1 MKTKTIWFF
10 LVTLF
15 FLIIGTG
22 CEKAGKE
29 VLEPGL
35 SIYKTQNDYF
45 NNVHTNLMDGEVY
58 YKQSLRGKV
67 VVEDNGDVHY
77 KFRVNLIDGYILADE
92 HSSTAAFLNYTNK
105 EYYEMEIQG
114 FLPSLDEIENSIIDS
129 DPFLEFYYDPT
140 YPRVFEMSDT
150 ARINEIIKNGE
161 IEKYFERL
169 K

>member
-1 MKTKTIWFF
+1 MKTKTICFF

-22 CEKAGKE
+22 CEKVGKE

-58 YKQSLRGKV
+58 YIQSLLSKV
-67 VVEDNGDVHY
+67 TIDDNGDAHY
-77 KFRVNLIDGYILADE
+77 IFRVNLIDGYILAAE
-92 HSSTAAFLNYTNK
+92 HSSTAAFLKYTNK
-105 EYYEMEIQG
+105 EYYEMELQG
-114 FLPSLDEIENSIIDS
+114 FHPSMDEIENSIIDA
-129 DPFLEFYYDPT
+129 DPFLEFYYDPA
-140 YPRVFEMSDT
+140 YPRVFEMRDT

-161 IEKYFERL
+161 IEKYF
-169 K
+169 KKAK